1 MIDAL
6 ISIDY
11 LDGSSY
17 EGLSTVNSSQV
28 LVPQKESRYPTSYF
42 VLGVEH
48 LLSGNLPYSFVVG
61 LIFFC
66 FGLANS
72 CKNNHSIYFS
82 S

>member
-28 LVPQKESRYPTSYF
+28 LVPQEERYPTSYF

-48 LLSGNLPYSFVVG
+48 LLSGIDHILFCCWVD
-61 LIFFC
+61 IFS